1 MNSHDVIVLGLGGM
15 GSAAAYHLAARGK
28 RVLGL
33 EQFTSPHDRGA
44 SHGATRV
51 IRQSYFEHPS
61 YVPLLLRAYEL
72 WRELE
77 RHTGKSL
84 LQRQSFRSS
93 IGLPQGR
100 QVIGRS
106 GLHRRHKQGIV
117 HAITL
122 TKTSVPSE
130 PPCEPTPSALGLPPL
145 QSSVRN

>member
-1 MNSHDVIVLGLGGM
+1 MNSHDVIILGLGGM

-72 WRELE
+72 WRDLE
-77 RHTGKSL
+77 QHTGQSL
-84 LQRQSFRSS
+84 LHLTGGLMLGTEQSD
-93 IGLPQGR
+93 
-100 QVIGRS
+100 VVS
-106 GLHRRHKQGIV
+106 G
-117 HAITL
+117 
-122 TKTSVPSE
+122 S
-130 PPCEPTPSALGLPPL
+130 
-145 QSSVRN
+145 